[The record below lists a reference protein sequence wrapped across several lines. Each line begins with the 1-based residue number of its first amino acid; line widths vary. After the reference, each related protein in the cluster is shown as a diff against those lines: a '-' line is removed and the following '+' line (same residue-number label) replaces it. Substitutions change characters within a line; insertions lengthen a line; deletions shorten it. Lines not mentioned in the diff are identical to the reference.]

1 MVSILQQIYAGGLA
15 PICDAM
21 PRVREYQEAL
31 QAHFRHYDALRK
43 KLTRLDPALQR
54 EYLKLPEPM
63 RQTFFV
69 AVLAF
74 YAIVV
79 CLYVINITLPV

>member
-1 MVSILQQIYAGGLA
+1 MTWVVY
-15 PICDAM
+15 
-21 PRVREYQEAL
+21 
-31 QAHFRHYDALRK
+31 
-43 KLTRLDPALQR
+43 PALQR